1 MKPFFLFVLLAIA
14 GCNNS
19 NQHISDQA
27 KTEIPNND
35 STVLNEKP
43 DSGDSKNLAKK
54 KSEGASPK
62 PYSNERFQNVTVRDL
77 GNNEFLINGQAQ
89 VFEASFTWI
98 VEDGHEEI
106 LQGHNTTDAG
116 APAWGNFSFTI
127 TALKKRPNSTLHLV
141 LFEASAKDGSRQH
154 QLSIPLY

>member
-19 NQHISDQA
+19 DQQTPDQT

-35 STVLNEKP
+35 SAVLEQKP
-43 DSGDSKNLAKK
+43 DSIGL
-54 KSEGASPK
+54 KSETEKEPKEASPK
-62 PYSNERFQNVTVRDL
+62 PYSNERFKNVTAKNL
-77 GNNEFLINGQAQ
+77 GDNNFLIEGQAQ
-89 VFEASFTWI
+89 VFEASFSWI

-106 LQGHNTTDAG
+106 MQGHNTTDAG

-127 TALKKRPNSTLHLV
+127 TATKERANSTLHIV

-154 QLSIPLY
+154 QLPIPLY

>member
-19 NQHISDQA
+19 DQQTPDQA
-27 KTEIPNND
+27 KTEMPNND
-35 STVLNEKP
+35 SAVLEQKP
-43 DSGDSKNLAKK
+43 DSIGL
-54 KSEGASPK
+54 KSETEKETEAASPK
-62 PYSNERFQNVTVRDL
+62 TYSNERFKNVTVKNL
-77 GNNEFLINGQAQ
+77 GNNNFLIEGQAQ
-89 VFEASFTWI
+89 VFEASFSWI

-106 LQGHNTTDAG
+106 MQGHNTTDAG

-127 TALKKRPNSTLHLV
+127 TATKERANSTLHIV

-154 QLSIPLY
+154 QLPIPLY

>member
-14 GCNNS
+14 GCINS
-19 NQHISDQA
+19 DQHISDQA
-27 KTEIPNND
+27 KTEIPNDD
-35 STVLNEKP
+35 SMVLNQKP
-43 DSGDSKNLAKK
+43 DSGDLNNLAKK

-62 PYSNERFQNVTVRDL
+62 SYSNERFKNVTVRDL
-77 GNNEFLINGQAQ
+77 GNNEFLIEGQAQ
-89 VFEASFTWI
+89 VFEASFSWI

-106 LQGHNTTDAG
+106 MQGYNTTDAG

-127 TALKKRPNSTLHLV
+127 SAKKKRANSTLHLV

-154 QLSIPLY
+154 QLPIPLY